1 MCSHVPVGIVTVLQE
16 LEDIYETE
24 AVLGT
29 LVVAGDDADASVI
42 AEILRS
48 RDHSVVTLAA
58 DVPKAAAEAGALRAF
73 ADGEAR
79 ALVMSYAAWATLRRE
94 VERYAMGHSV
104 LVVGGMDNVASR
116 YVGEWARDAH
126 RRGLVP
132 ATVTR
137 GETDYHVLT
146 YPEAEAGGD
155 GDDGGGD
162 DGGGGAGDDPAT
174 DGVWRNF

>member
-155 GDDGGGD
+155 GDGDCGDGG
-162 DGGGGAGDDPAT
+162 GDDPAT

>member
-1 MCSHVPVGIVTVLQE
+1 MCSPIPTGIVSVLQE

-29 LVVAGDDADASVI
+29 LVVAADDAEADVI
-42 AEILRS
+42 AEVLQS
-48 RDHSVVTLAA
+48 RDHSVVVLAA

-79 ALVMSYAAWATLRRE
+79 ALVMSYAAWAKLRRE

-104 LVVGGMDNVASR
+104 LVVGGMDTGAVR

-126 RRGLVP
+126 RRGLMP
-132 ATVTR
+132 ATVVR

-146 YPEAEAGGD
+146 YPEADSASAGDGGD
-155 GDDGGGD
+155 GGDGG
-162 DGGGGAGDDPAT
+162 DPAT
-174 DGVWRNF
+174 DGIWRDF

>member
-1 MCSHVPVGIVTVLQE
+1 MCSRAPAGIVSVLQE

-29 LVVAGDDADASVI
+29 LVVAGDDADAGVI

-48 RDHSVVTLAA
+48 RDHSVAVLAA

-79 ALVMSYAAWATLRRE
+79 ALVMSYEAWAALRRE

-146 YPEAEAGGD
+146 YPEADSASASA
-155 GDDGGGD
+155 GGD
-162 DGGGGAGDDPAT
+162 DGDGGDPAT
-174 DGVWRNF
+174 DGIWRDF